1 MNLLSLRISCSS
13 FFFSSPYHFQS
24 AKWAVDN
31 ITALP
36 APLQFCAKKT
46 RKKQKKHTNS
56 TRVAKGC
63 VRIAFLTL
71 RRPAA
76 RCGLGRRTNASL
88 TNRQDNNE
96 EGRRSQRG
104 YDNEGANCPTAK
116 KKPFFRKA
124 SQKKEEKRE
133 KKKRNAAATA
143 PYFPLPF
150 PPNCGSLISFFLK
163 SLPFSRAS
171 GRVYPTR

>member
-96 EGRRSQRG
+96 EVPTRLRQRRCKLP
-104 YDNEGANCPTAK
+104 NC
-116 KKPFFRKA
+116 
-124 SQKKEEKRE
+124 QKKTPFSKSLPKKRGKKRE
-133 KKKRNAAATA
+133 KKKERSSYSTI
-143 PYFPLPF
+143 FPTPF
-150 PPNCGSLISFFLK
+150 SSKLRIFNLVFPQKSSFFGQDA
-163 SLPFSRAS
+163 STLPYQV
-171 GRVYPTR
+171 G